1 LGRTRK
7 VGLAGS
13 LGPRYGTVARRR
25 YMEVVSQMRRPH
37 ECPQC
42 HFKTVRR
49 LSVGIWLCR
58 KCGVKFAGGAYT
70 PFTKLGEIAR
80 RATRGAIT
88 AKAVAAELG
97 IGVKSQE
104 EIVKPA
110 EALPSKAEPET
121 EEEERKKVRRRRRKA
136 REEAPKEEDE

>member
-1 LGRTRK
+1 MGKTRK
-7 VGLAGS
+7 VGVAGS
-13 LGPRYGTVARRR
+13 LGPRYGTVVRRR
-25 YMEVVSQMRRPH
+25 YMDIVSQMRRPH

-88 AKAVAAELG
+88 PKAVAAELG
-97 IGVKSQE
+97 IKEKSEE
-104 EIVKPA
+104 EIAKPT
-110 EALPSKAEPET
+110 EALPSTTEPET
-121 EEEERKKVRRRRRKA
+121 EEGERKKARRRRGKA
-136 REEAPKEEDE
+136 KEEAPKEEHE

>member
-1 LGRTRK
+1 MGKTRK

-25 YMEVVSQMRRPH
+25 YMDIVSQMRRPH

-49 LSVGIWLCR
+49 LSVGVWLCR

-80 RATRGAIT
+80 RATKGAIT
-88 AKAVAAELG
+88 PTAVAAELG
-97 IGVKSQE
+97 IKEKPQE
-104 EIVKPA
+104 EIAKPA
-110 EALPSKAEPET
+110 EALPSKTEPET
-121 EEEERKKVRRRRRKA
+121 EEEEKKEIKRRRRKA
-136 REEAPKEEDE
+136 KEEAPKEEQA

>member
-1 LGRTRK
+1 MGKTRK

-13 LGPRYGTVARRR
+13 LGARYGTVARRR
-25 YMEVVSQMRRPH
+25 YMDIVSQMRRPH

-70 PFTKLGEIAR
+70 PSTKLGEIAR
-80 RATRGAIT
+80 RATKGAIT
-88 AKAVAAELG
+88 PKAVAAELG
-97 IGVKSQE
+97 IKEKPEE
-104 EIVKPA
+104 EIAEPA
-110 EALPSKAEPET
+110 EALPSKTEPET
-121 EEEERKKVRRRRRKA
+121 EEEERKEIKRRRRKA
-136 REEAPKEEDE
+136 KEEAPKEEQA

>member
-1 LGRTRK
+1 MGKTRK

-13 LGPRYGTVARRR
+13 LGARYGTVARRR
-25 YMEVVSQMRRPH
+25 YMEIVSQMRRPH

-70 PFTKLGEIAR
+70 PSTKLGEIAR
-80 RATRGAIT
+80 RATKGAVT
-88 AKAVAAELG
+88 PKAVAAELG
-97 IGVKSQE
+97 IERPQE
-104 EIVKPA
+104 EIAEPA
-110 EALPSKAEPET
+110 EALPSKTEPET
-121 EEEERKKVRRRRRKA
+121 EKEEDRKAKRRRRKA
-136 REEAPKEEDE
+136 KEETPKEEQV

>member
-1 LGRTRK
+1 VGKTRK
-7 VGLAGS
+7 VGVAGS
-13 LGPRYGTVARRR
+13 LGSRYGTVARRR
-25 YMEVVSQMRRPH
+25 YADIVSQMRRPY

-80 RATRGAIT
+80 RATKEAI
-88 AKAVAAELG
+88 APKAVAAELG
-97 IGVKSQE
+97 IKE
-104 EIVKPA
+104 EIAKPA
-110 EALPSKAEPET
+110 EALPPKTEPET
-121 EEEERKKVRRRRRKA
+121 EEEERKKPKRRRRKTK
-136 REEAPKEEDE
+136 EEVPKEEHE

>member
-1 LGRTRK
+1 LGKTRK

-25 YMEVVSQMRRPH
+25 YMDIVSQMRRPH

-80 RATRGAIT
+80 RATKGAIT
-88 AKAVAAELG
+88 PKAVAVELG
-97 IGVKSQE
+97 IKEKSEE
-104 EIVKPA
+104 EIAKPT
-110 EALPSKAEPET
+110 EALPSTTEPET
-121 EEEERKKVRRRRRKA
+121 EEGERKKARRRRRKA
-136 REEAPKEEDE
+136 KEEAPKEEHE